1 MYIDVHKTSKGNTRN
16 KVQNKV
22 LNINTEQ
29 GKKTNNKTQWFEL
42 Q

>member
-16 KVQNKV
+16 KVQNTV
-22 LNINTEQ
+22 LNINT
-29 GKKTNNKTQWFEL
+29 KKSQWFEL